1 VSSPAVPA
9 GPRKPPRPVTEAF
22 LRRAALAYLERY
34 SSSSENLRR
43 VLRRKV
49 EKRCRLRGEEAEPFY
64 RLVDEV
70 VSKSLRGG
78 LVDDARYA
86 EGRVSA
92 LRRRGGSVR
101 AIGATLA
108 RKGVDRSTIAA
119 ALEAHAGDDDEAAH
133 ALARRRKLGP
143 YRLGER
149 EAFRD
154 KDRAALARAGF
165 SFAVARRV
173 IDGNSIGPNSGNH
186 FWDPSDALS

>member
-1 VSSPAVPA
+1 MSSPAGPA

-22 LRRAALAYLERY
+22 LQRAALAYLERY

-70 VSKSLRGG
+70 VDQCLRTG

-86 EGRVSA
+86 EARVSI
-92 LRRRGGSVR
+92 LRRRGGSAL
-101 AIGATLA
+101 AIGAKLA
-108 RKGVDRSTIAA
+108 RKGIDRSIVAA
-119 ALEAHAGDDDEAAH
+119 ALETDTGNEEEAAH
-133 ALARRRKLGP
+133 ALARRRQLGP
-143 YRLGER
+143 YRLRER
-149 EAFRD
+149 QAFRD

-165 SFAVARRV
+165 SFAVIRRV
-173 IDGNSIGPNSGNH
+173 IDGE
-186 FWDPSDALS
+186 ALD